1 MRQEPG
7 FDKNALN
14 EIAAMFGHAAVASP
28 YDGAPASK
36 PGCSSRHL
44 EAQTGDAGAEAL
56 DLHSKPGREASVIE
70 LEEDPVEYCYRMFGD
85 ALPVVPPTV
94 ERVEAMLGAT
104 VLDRREVSYQKFR
117 APESIKIVVAG
128 GTAGKFSAVLGSWT
142 VGPRGSQ
149 MVTYPV

>member
-1 MRQEPG
+1 MELVQKQFVKHEPAAAVRSIVGVWSMRLPRRKWRGRGDRRPLYRGCSAADERARLDEQDRVVRQEPG

-70 LEEDPVEYCYRMFGD
+70 LEEDPVEY
-85 ALPVVPPTV
+85 
-94 ERVEAMLGAT
+94 
-104 VLDRREVSYQKFR
+104 
-117 APESIKIVVAG
+117 
-128 GTAGKFSAVLGSWT
+128 
-142 VGPRGSQ
+142 
-149 MVTYPV
+149 